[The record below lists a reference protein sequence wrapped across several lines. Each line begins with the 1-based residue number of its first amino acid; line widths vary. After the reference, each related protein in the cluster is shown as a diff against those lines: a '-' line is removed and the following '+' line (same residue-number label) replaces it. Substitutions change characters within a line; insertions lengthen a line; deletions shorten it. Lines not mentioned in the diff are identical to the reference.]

1 MIVDG
6 LQPDDRE
13 AWTGLWRGYLQ
24 FYRTE
29 LPGPVYDLTWQR
41 LLGGGPIHGF
51 GLREQAHSPLIGIVH
66 YLFHPSAWTERD
78 ICYLQ
83 DLFVAP
89 ERRGAGGARMLIEA
103 VAAVAR
109 QRACPRL
116 YWLTQQDNAAA
127 RLLYDKVAKFNGFIR
142 YDYPMS

>member
-1 MIVDG
+1 MITDS
-6 LQPDDRE
+6 LLPADRE
-13 AWTGLWRGYLQ
+13 AWTSLWRGYLE

-29 LPGPVYDLTWQR
+29 LPPAIYEATWQR

-51 GLREQAHSPLIGIVH
+51 ALRERAGDPPIGIVH

-83 DLFVAP
+83 DLFVVP
-89 ERRGAGGARMLIEA
+89 ERRGAGGARMLIAA
-103 VAAVAR
+103 VAAAAR

-127 RLLYDKVAKFNGFIR
+127 RLLYDKIAKFNGFIR
-142 YDYPMS
+142 YEYPMS